1 MTEEQKQKYIQMDN
15 ITLVEQLLEQ
25 QNKVDVIRNMR
36 DSYQDDI
43 EKWQK
48 FHDELYT
55 ESKLLIDLKYL
66 VIGRMAGVKYESN
79 TL

>member
-1 MTEEQKQKYIQMDN
+1 MTEKQKQKYIQMDN

-55 ESKLLIDLKYL
+55 ESKLLIELKYL
-66 VIGRMAGVKYESN
+66 VIGRMAGIR
-79 TL
+79 

>member
-36 DSYQDDI
+36 DSFQDDMK
-43 EKWQK
+43 KWQK
-48 FHDELYT
+48 FHDELYA
-55 ESKLLIDLKYL
+55 ESKLLIELKYL
-66 VIGRMAGVKYESN
+66 VIGRMAGIR
-79 TL
+79 

>member
-36 DSYQDDI
+36 DSYQDDM

-55 ESKLLIDLKYL
+55 ESKLLIELKYL
-66 VIGRMAGVKYESN
+66 VIGRMAGIR
-79 TL
+79 